1 MVLVLL
7 KTHNVKSMHYL
18 GSEHADLFG
27 LTGLTKTFINCED
40 FGNGF
45 HAILCEKDLILL

>member
-1 MVLVLL
+1 MLVLL

-27 LTGLTKTFINCED
+27 LTGLKKTFIICED
-40 FGNGF
+40 FDYGF
-45 HAILCEKDLILL
+45 HGILCGKDIILF